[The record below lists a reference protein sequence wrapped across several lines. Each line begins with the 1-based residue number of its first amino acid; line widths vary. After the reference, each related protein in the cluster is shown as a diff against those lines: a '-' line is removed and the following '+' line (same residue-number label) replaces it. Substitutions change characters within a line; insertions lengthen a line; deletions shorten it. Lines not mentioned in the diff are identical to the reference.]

1 MRPAYIFRIDMECVR
16 RTPRFHKKAGIPSDK
31 DKNLTGFLHKIFQYQ
46 AWGTSIETE
55 EHRKNSE
62 RIVEH
67 FLFSENPLALLAF
80 DGFGGEKRYVI
91 PLAFLKEL

>member
-1 MRPAYIFRIDMECVR
+1 MECVR

-67 FLFSENPLALLAF
+67 FLFSENPLALWAF
-80 DGFGGEKRYVI
+80 DGFIGGERGT
-91 PLAFLKEL
+91 LFRWRF

>member
-46 AWGTSIETE
+46 ACGTSMETD

-62 RIVEH
+62 QIVEYSPFKIH
-67 FLFSENPLALLAF
+67 LSYGLLT
-80 DGFGGEKRYVI
+80 D
-91 PLAFLKEL
+91 L

>member
-1 MRPAYIFRIDMECVR
+1 MECVR

-46 AWGTSIETE
+46 AWGTSMETD

-62 RIVEH
+62 RIVE
-67 FLFSENPLALLAF
+67 
-80 DGFGGEKRYVI
+80 
-91 PLAFLKEL
+91 